1 MASSEDKANDERKKR
16 ALDALERRFAVAKAE
31 LNQVDRFKT
40 NPSEKDL
47 RNPSTPPQLSSTQKG
62 KSVLSSGSALQQK
75 ISHSFDGENHPIYSE
90 LSEAVHER
98 LLQGA
103 TMDPNR
109 RDAVEKVL
117 VDIMRKGDETG
128 GFVSGVKKIKKENW
142 VLLDNFISKDDNSLA
157 NARSKSLMSHS
168 KRSRSHMSMK
178 QHRQCGSFIFSKEF
192 HNFERFKPMHAM
204 WKGYIC
210 ELVKDAG
217 KKQLTERLLTADLHG
232 AFLSVVESKTV
243 SYVGISGIMIR
254 ETTET
259 FGIISQNNKFKGT
272 CFFFIPGV
280 YILTHFGPL
289 CIQTQNLI
297 ILALSVVPKA
307 GSVFMLQADSWMVTL
322 CGDMLSANERSKKS
336 TAQLRLQPL
345 LR

>member
-1 MASSEDKANDERKKR
+1 METENPMPASYQKKR
-16 ALDALERRFAVAKAE
+16 ALDALERRFAVAKAK
-31 LNQVDRFKT
+31 LDQVDQFKS

-47 RNPSTPPQLSSTQKG
+47 RNPSTPPQLPSTQKG
-62 KSVLSSGSALQQK
+62 KSVLSSGSALQEK
-75 ISHSFDGENHPIYSE
+75 VSHSFDGENHPIYSE
-90 LSEAVHER
+90 LSEAVHES

-117 VDIMRKGDETG
+117 VDILRNGDESG
-128 GFVSGVKKIKKENW
+128 GFMSGVKKIKKENW

-157 NARSKSLMSHS
+157 NARAKSLRSHS
-168 KRSRSHMSMK
+168 KRSRNHMSMK
-178 QHRQCGSFIFSKEF
+178 QHRQCGSFNFLEEF

-204 WKGYIC
+204 WKEYIC

-259 FGIISQNNKFKGT
+259 FGIISQNNKFK
-272 CFFFIPGV
+272 
-280 YILTHFGPL
+280 
-289 CIQTQNLI
+289 
-297 ILALSVVPKA
+297 VVPKA

-322 CGDMLSANERSKKS
+322 CGDMLSDNERSKKS